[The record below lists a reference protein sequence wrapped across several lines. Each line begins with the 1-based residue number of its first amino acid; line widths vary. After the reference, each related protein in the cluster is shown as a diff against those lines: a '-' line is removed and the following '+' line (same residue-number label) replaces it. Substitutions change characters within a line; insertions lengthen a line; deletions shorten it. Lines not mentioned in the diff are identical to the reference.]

1 MLSATVSLMSSLW
14 ALSLTPLPESVR
26 IRWKKKADA
35 GPAAARGGGEDAR
48 GREERYAMMT
58 VEEAIKTAIEFET
71 NVRDVYRNAVNVA
84 TDPVGKRVFNVL
96 ADEEEGHL
104 AYLNHRLEELTQTGR
119 ITLETLAT
127 SIPSE
132 TIIRRGVSQLKSR
145 IAERDKGTELELLR
159 KAYDMEEKT
168 STFYRRMVA
177 ELSAEGQSLFK
188 RFVEIEEGHLAIVQ
202 AEIDYLKGSG
212 YWFDYRE
219 FGLEGG

>member
-1 MLSATVSLMSSLW
+1 
-14 ALSLTPLPESVR
+14 
-26 IRWKKKADA
+26 
-35 GPAAARGGGEDAR
+35 
-48 GREERYAMMT
+48 MMT